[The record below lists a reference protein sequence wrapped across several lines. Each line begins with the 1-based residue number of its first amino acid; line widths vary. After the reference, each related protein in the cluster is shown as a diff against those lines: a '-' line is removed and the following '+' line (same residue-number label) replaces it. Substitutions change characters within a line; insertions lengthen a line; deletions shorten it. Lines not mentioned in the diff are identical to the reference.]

1 MAKAEQCSSGERG
14 PVPLAWANWPAEMGT
29 SLPQPSRP
37 CPAAARTFSPSTTSN
52 STVSPSPTLRKNF
65 LGLFLLMAVWQG
77 KGHEKGE
84 GGKPGVS
91 LTPAG
96 CATPISLCSPS
107 VIRVARP
114 EGGARPQ
121 AKFSGGEAAKQPKAA
136 VSPRLCPRPVPG
148 TLSLLPLP
156 LRGFPRGGRK
166 QACKQT
172 QAQRRAKRQRGRTAL
187 RGWPGSSCPRQRH
200 HLRGSLE
207 ARASPS
213 LTASAALGW
222 GRSGQGRGCCCCGDH
237 ALRTMHPRV
246 PSLRPLPQ
254 NTA

>member
-96 CATPISLCSPS
+96 CATPFRCVHRQSSVWPGRRAERGRRPSSVGEKPQSSPKQPSPRACALGLSLGRSPS
-107 VIRVARP
+107 SLYP
-114 EGGARPQ
+114 
-121 AKFSGGEAAKQPKAA
+121 SGTSQGEAASRPASRPKRRGALSGS
-136 VSPRLCPRPVPG
+136 VGGRLCGAGLGAPARGSGITCEARSRPGPPPA
-148 TLSLLPLP
+148 SL
-156 LRGFPRGGRK
+156 
-166 QACKQT
+166 
-172 QAQRRAKRQRGRTAL
+172 
-187 RGWPGSSCPRQRH
+187 PRQ
-200 HLRGSLE
+200 LWGG
-207 ARASPS
+207 AGVGRAGD
-213 LTASAALGW
+213 AAAAGTTL
-222 GRSGQGRGCCCCGDH
+222 
-237 ALRTMHPRV
+237 
-246 PSLRPLPQ
+246 
-254 NTA
+254 